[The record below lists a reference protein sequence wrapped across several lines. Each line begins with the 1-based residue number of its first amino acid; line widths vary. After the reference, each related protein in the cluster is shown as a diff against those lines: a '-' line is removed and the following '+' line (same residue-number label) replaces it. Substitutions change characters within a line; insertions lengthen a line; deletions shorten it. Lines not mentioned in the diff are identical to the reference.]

1 MKFAMS
7 YSCGKD
13 STLALHKMLAQ
24 GNEAVCLVICFNE
37 TAGRSYFHGADNEM
51 LQRYSEVLGLPILL
65 CPTTGDDYAQAF
77 EAGLAQAKAMGA
89 EAVCFGDIDIAENRR
104 WEEERCQVV
113 GLAACFPLWRQG
125 RAALVQELLALGYR
139 CLIKSVNRRLL
150 PTSLLGCCLDE
161 AAVAVM
167 QAAGVDVCG
176 ENGEYHTLAV
186 YGPIFRR
193 SLQFKL
199 GELLESGD
207 YAFIDIS

>member
-24 GNEAVCLVICFNE
+24 GHEAVCLVVCFNE
-37 TAGRSYFHGADNEM
+37 AAERSYFHGADKSM
-51 LQRYSEVLGLPILL
+51 LQRYAEALGLPLLL
-65 CPTTGDDYAQAF
+65 CPTNGEDYAQAL
-77 EAGLAQAKAMGA
+77 ESGLLQAKAIGA

-104 WEEERCQVV
+104 WEEERCRAA
-113 GLAACFPLWRQG
+113 GLAACFPLWQQG
-125 RAALVQELLALGYR
+125 RAALVQELLALGYC

-150 PTSLLGCCLDE
+150 PTSLLGRCLDE
-161 AAVAVM
+161 QVVAVM
-167 QAAGVDVCG
+167 QAAGLDVCG

-186 YGPIFRR
+186 DGPIFWRP
-193 SLQFKL
+193 LEFKL
-199 GELLESGD
+199 GELLEFGD

>member
-186 YGPIFRR
+186 DGPIFRR

-199 GELLESGD
+199 GELLESGE
-207 YAFIDIS
+207 YAVIEIS

>member
-1 MKFAMS
+1 
-7 YSCGKD
+7 
-13 STLALHKMLAQ
+13 
-24 GNEAVCLVICFNE
+24 
-37 TAGRSYFHGADNEM
+37 M